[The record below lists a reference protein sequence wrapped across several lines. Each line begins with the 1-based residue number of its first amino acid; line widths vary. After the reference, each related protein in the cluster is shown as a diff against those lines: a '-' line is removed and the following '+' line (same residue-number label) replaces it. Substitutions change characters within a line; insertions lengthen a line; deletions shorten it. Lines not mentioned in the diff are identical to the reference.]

1 MSYKADCYLIAEDPK
16 AFNEGQEV
24 MKPILLIML
33 RDIYIY
39 IIITIYIYMYSI
51 YICNVT
57 EFGYYIPLNTLLT
70 LIVSK

>member
-33 RDIYIY
+33 RDIYIHNNYY
-39 IIITIYIYMYSI
+39 IHIYVLYSI
-51 YICNVT
+51 YAMSLNLGTISPS
-57 EFGYYIPLNTLLT
+57 IPC
-70 LIVSK
+70 